1 MHIVILGAGQVGGT
15 LAELLNDGT
24 NSLSVVDIDND
35 LIRNLEERL
44 EGIHTTVG
52 NAALPS
58 TLAQANMASADM
70 LVAVTGSDEINIVAA
85 QVARSAFGTQ
95 KVIARIRAAEY
106 PANSAFSDDFLQ
118 QIRIINPEAEVT
130 RQIEQLLLHQNALQ
144 VHSFADDLVSCV
156 SFKAVAGK
164 EPTGQTLDELF
175 SYRPLPNVR
184 FLAVYRGYEPVSAT
198 SDIVHEGD
206 ELFAMTPSQNIDATL
221 QLCTENPTP
230 SRKICIAG
238 GGHIGAALAEQ
249 LQESHIVRVIEYS
262 KSRAE
267 EAARMLKD
275 GVVYVGDATD
285 VNKLTECEISDTDL
299 FCSVTNDDEIN
310 VMSCLLAKQ
319 HGTRRTVAL
328 LSKDSYLR
336 LIHGTTID
344 AGISPQRSTVSS
356 ILTHVREQN
365 VKSAHR
371 LRIGDA
377 EILEIEIAG
386 EKGENRVVGK
396 SVSQI
401 KLPKDAQVAAVVRNK
416 SVLDLD
422 SNPQLEMEDHVVIF
436 VGHSGQVPSALKP
449 FRASQF
455 LFL

>member
-24 NSLSVVDIDND
+24 NNLSVVDIDND

-58 TLAQANMASADM
+58 TLEQANMASADM

-106 PANSAFSDDFLQ
+106 PANSSFSDDFLQ

-156 SFKAVAGK
+156 SFKAVAGR

-184 FLAVYRGYEPVSAT
+184 FLAVYRGYEPIAANTDTVQ
-198 SDIVHEGD
+198 EGD

-262 KSRAE
+262 KSRAV

-285 VNKLTECEISDTDL
+285 VNKLKECEISDTDL

-386 EKGENRVVGK
+386 ERGQNRVVGK

-401 KLPKDAQVAAVVRNK
+401 KLPKDAQLAAVVRNK

>member
-15 LAELLNDGT
+15 LAELLNDGSNT
-24 NSLSVVDIDND
+24 LSVVDIDND
-35 LIRNLEERL
+35 LIRNIEERL
-44 EGIHTTVG
+44 EGVATTVG

-58 TLAQANMASADM
+58 TLTQANLAAADM
-70 LVAVTGSDEINIVAA
+70 LIAVTGSDEINIVAA

-95 KVIARIRAAEY
+95 KVIARIRASEY
-106 PANSAFSDDFLQ
+106 AATSTFSDEFLKQ
-118 QIRIINPEAEVT
+118 VRIINPEAEVT
-130 RQIEQLLLHQNALQ
+130 KQITQLLLHQNALQ
-144 VHSFADDLVSCV
+144 VHSFASDLVSCV

-164 EPTGQTLDELF
+164 DPTGLALNEVF
-175 SYRPLPNVR
+175 AYRPLPNVR
-184 FLAVYRGYEPVSAT
+184 FLAVYRGYEPLSAPT
-198 SDIVHEGD
+198 DTVLEGD
-206 ELFAMTPSQNIDATL
+206 ELFVMTPNECIDEIL
-221 QLCTENPTP
+221 NLCTDNPVP

-249 LQESHIVRVIEYS
+249 LQNSHIVRVIEYS
-262 KSRAE
+262 KARAADASRL
-267 EAARMLKD
+267 LKD
-275 GVVYVGDATD
+275 GIVYVGDATD
-285 VNKLTECEISDTDL
+285 VNKLKECEISDTDL

-396 SVSQI
+396 SVNQI
-401 KLPKDAQVAAVVRNK
+401 KLPKDAQLAAVVRND

-422 SNPQLEMEDHVVIF
+422 SNPQLEMEDHVVVF
-436 VGHSGQVPSALKP
+436 VAHSGQVPSALRP

>member
-24 NSLSVVDIDND
+24 NNLSVVDIDND

-58 TLAQANMASADM
+58 TLEQANMASADM

-106 PANSAFSDDFLQ
+106 PANSSFSDDFLQ

-156 SFKAVAGK
+156 SFKAVAGR
-164 EPTGQTLDELF
+164 EPTGQTVDELF

-184 FLAVYRGYEPVSAT
+184 FLAVYRGYEPIAANTDTVQ
-198 SDIVHEGD
+198 EGD

-262 KSRAE
+262 KSRAV

-285 VNKLTECEISDTDL
+285 VNKLKECEISDTDL

-386 EKGENRVVGK
+386 ERGQNRVVGK

-401 KLPKDAQVAAVVRNK
+401 KLPKDAQLAAVVRNK

>member
-24 NSLSVVDIDND
+24 NNLSVVDIDND

-58 TLAQANMASADM
+58 TLEQANMASADM

-106 PANSAFSDDFLQ
+106 PANSSFSDDFLQ

-156 SFKAVAGK
+156 SFKAVAGR

-184 FLAVYRGYEPVSAT
+184 FLAVYRGYEPIAANTDTVQ
-198 SDIVHEGD
+198 EGD

-262 KSRAE
+262 KSRAV

-285 VNKLTECEISDTDL
+285 VNKLKECEISDTDL

-386 EKGENRVVGK
+386 ERGQNRVVGK